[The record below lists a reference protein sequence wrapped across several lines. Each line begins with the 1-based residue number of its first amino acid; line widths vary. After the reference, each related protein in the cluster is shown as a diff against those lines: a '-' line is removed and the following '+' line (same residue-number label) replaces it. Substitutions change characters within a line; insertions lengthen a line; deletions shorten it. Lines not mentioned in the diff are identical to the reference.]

1 MARAHYIHYA
11 EVLCQAQLAED
22 PTAIVEAMVPFINE
36 LSKDLYRRH
45 KSVIIQGTGGY
56 SITPEDIAQEFWL
69 RFLRKWTKILPY
81 HGSVYQAIRWIFG
94 RLGDGWYKNAAHS
107 VAISTNFHDKRKAV
121 ID

>member
-22 PTAIVEAMVPFINE
+22 PTAIVEAMAPFIDE

-56 SITPEDIAQEFWL
+56 SITPEDIAQEFWVQ
-69 RFLRKWTKILPY
+69 FLRKWERIPPH
-81 HGSVYQAIRWIFG
+81 HGAIYQDIRWIVKH
-94 RLGDGWYKNAAHS
+94 LVQKWYRKANRS
-107 VAISTNFHDKRKAV
+107 VPISNNFHDKRKAV